1 MEILRVAASVEAR
14 NARDDDHVPPSG
26 QEGGGGA
33 QPHLLDL
40 GIDREVFFDIG
51 VRRGQVSLGLVIV
64 VIGDEIFDG
73 VLREKVFELP
83 VKLRRQRLVMAQ
95 HERRAVDFLNHVGDR
110 EGLARAGHAQQRVVL

>member
-83 VKLRRQRLVMAQ
+83 VKLRRQRLVMA
-95 HERRAVDFLNHVGDR
+95 RCV
-110 EGLARAGHAQQRVVL
+110 